1 MTSPGHVIYGI
12 VKGAVHNPGVKFNF
26 FGFPEIRKLRSP
38 GYVIGVVMDAICS
51 RVQKA
56 GRDGNRGCAD
66 VKWSSKLW
74 CS

>member
-12 VKGAVHNPGVKFNF
+12 LKGAVHNPGVKAYF
-26 FGFPEIRKLRSP
+26 FRSPEIGKLWGR
-38 GYVIGVVMDAICS
+38 GYVIGVVMDAIFS
-51 RVQKA
+51 GVQKA

-74 CS
+74 YS